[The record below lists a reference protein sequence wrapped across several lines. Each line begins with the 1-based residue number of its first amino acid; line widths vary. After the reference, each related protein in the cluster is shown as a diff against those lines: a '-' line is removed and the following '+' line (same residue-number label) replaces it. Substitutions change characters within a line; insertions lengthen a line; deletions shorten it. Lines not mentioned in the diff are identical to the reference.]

1 MNPVSI
7 ILFTLAIIA
16 VAGVI
21 SYIIRQTF
29 KQRITDLQA
38 KSDLLDS
45 QLKES
50 LTVRA
55 AAEQKSSRIPELER
69 QIEQLQCEKNELL
82 KENAALKQQQEADAE
97 KIQWGETYR
106 QQLKDAFAALS
117 SEALK
122 TNAEAYL
129 NQAKEKFEDILRIVK
144 SDWGTHKEELKG
156 MVGPLDEALKNLNKY
171 TQEIET
177 KREGA
182 YSGIQEQ
189 LRQLADA
196 QGQLQ
201 NTTTTLIQAL
211 RAPGVRGKWGEEQ
224 LRRIVELVGMLNY
237 VDFEEQVTTEDGRPD
252 MVVHLP
258 NQGILPVD
266 AKTPMT
272 SYLEAMSSSDEALRS
287 VKLAEHAGVMRQRIK
302 DLGSKAYWKQ
312 FERTPEVV
320 IMFIPNDGCIGAA
333 FEQNPDLFEFAV
345 QNGVII
351 TSPFTLY
358 ALLKAVAYGW
368 QQHQVAENARL
379 IAEESKE
386 LHDRLIKFINHLN
399 NIGGGLKKAVD
410 SFNDSIGSFNRRV
423 LPVARRLNEMG
434 VSSKELEAPE
444 SLEITPQL
452 LNAPETKDTD
462 TE

>member
-1 MNPVSI
+1 MNPISI
-7 ILFTLAIIA
+7 ILFSLAIIV
-16 VAGVI
+16 VAGIV
-21 SYIIRQTF
+21 SFFVRQAF
-29 KQRITDLQA
+29 KQRLMELQA
-38 KSDLLDS
+38 RGDLLDG

-50 LTVRA
+50 LLTRA
-55 AAEQKSSRIPELER
+55 AAEQKSSRIPELENH
-69 QIEQLQCEKNELL
+69 IEQLQNEKSELL
-82 KENAALKQQQEADAE
+82 KENAALKQQQESDTE
-97 KIQWGETYR
+97 KIQWSENYR

-171 TQEIET
+171 SQEIEA

-237 VDFEEQVTTEDGRPD
+237 VDFEEQVSTEDGRPD
-252 MVVHLP
+252 MIVHLP
-258 NQGILPVD
+258 NTGILPVD

-272 SYLEAMSSSDEALRS
+272 SYLEAMSSTDEALRR

-320 IMFIPNDGCIGAA
+320 VMFIPNDGCIGAA

-345 QNGVII
+345 KNGVII

-358 ALLKAVAYGW
+358 ALLKSVAYGW

-379 IAEESKE
+379 IAQESK
-386 LHDRLIKFINHLN
+386 LLYDRLIIFISHWKD
-399 NIGGGLKKAVD
+399 IGGGLKRAVD

-434 VSSKELEAPE
+434 VSGNELESPDTLEIAPHLLDIPE
-444 SLEITPQL
+444 S
-452 LNAPETKDTD
+452 KDTQ
-462 TE
+462 